1 MVTYNFLHWE
11 DGSGNVLGNN
21 PSLTVNILS
30 DITLRAVYAEVKRV
44 VTYRSAPIPVQA
56 TLNGSPISPN
66 QTAQVSD
73 GATITLT
80 VPPVVTA

>member
-1 MVTYNFLHWE
+1 MVTYNFSRWE
-11 DGSGNVLGNN
+11 DGSGTVLGTT
-21 PSLTVNILS
+21 PSLTINITS
-30 DITLRAVYAEVKRV
+30 DILLRAVYAEVKRV

-56 TLNGSPISPN
+56 TLNGSPISSN

-73 GATITLT
+73 GATITLV